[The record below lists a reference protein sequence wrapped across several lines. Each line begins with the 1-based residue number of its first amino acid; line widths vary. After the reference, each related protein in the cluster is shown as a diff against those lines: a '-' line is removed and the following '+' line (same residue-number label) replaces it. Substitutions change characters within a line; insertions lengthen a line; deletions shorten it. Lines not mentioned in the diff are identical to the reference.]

1 MITMPATTTHF
12 RVFLLTVVILL
23 LGMRA
28 ATANWINT
36 QPDQPSGQQLL
47 LVDADIDEIRRLKE
61 AGNIMPLEDIIVKM
75 RRDYPGRIIEIELDE
90 DNGLY
95 VYEIE
100 YVDDDGMVWDL
111 ELDARSGELLK
122 REIDD

>member
-1 MITMPATTTHF
+1 MPATTIHF

-28 ATANWINT
+28 ATADWINT
-36 QPDQPSGQQLL
+36 QPDQSSDQHLL

-61 AGNIMPLEDIIVKM
+61 AGSIMPLEDIIVKM

-90 DNGLY
+90 DDGLY

-111 ELDARSGELLK
+111 ELDARNGELLK